1 LENIANW
8 SCFCFLVDLQAQ
20 LPNWSSPGS
29 RKQQANDPVSK
40 QSELC
45 IPLLTLNI
53 TKLFPPLSLRL
64 LSVETKK
71 TAPMKWKTFSLS
83 LTIPTR
89 ELQENRIVIILTF
102 IQKFSKIT
110 SDFFLS
116 IMQLDLCVRKRVE
129 IFCPDIT
136 YSGGRSCKQF
146 QQSICYKI

>member
-1 LENIANW
+1 VYCQFLPWKTLLIGHV
-8 SCFCFLVDLQAQ
+8 FCFLVDLQAQ

-110 SDFFLS
+110 SDFFFL
-116 IMQLDLCVRKRVE
+116 LCSLISV
-129 IFCPDIT
+129 
-136 YSGGRSCKQF
+136 
-146 QQSICYKI
+146 